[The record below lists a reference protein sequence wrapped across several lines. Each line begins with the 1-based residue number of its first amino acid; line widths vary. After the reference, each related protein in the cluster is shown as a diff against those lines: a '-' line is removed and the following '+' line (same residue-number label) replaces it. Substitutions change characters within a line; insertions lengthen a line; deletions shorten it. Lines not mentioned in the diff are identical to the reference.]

1 MRTFFTLFTR
11 QSVVLVA
18 LVLVYLPVQQF
29 GVDERLGMGLV
40 GLVFGLSGVGHVL
53 TAEHEGQWGCLHRG
67 IGGGLIAFCLLTAVV
82 MVVMCVTGEELGG
95 PPR

>member
-11 QSVVLVA
+11 QSVVWVA
-18 LVLVYLPVQQF
+18 LVLVYLPVHQF
-29 GVDERLGMGLV
+29 GLDTRLGMALV

-53 TAEHEGQWGCLHRG
+53 TAADEEPWGCLHRWV
-67 IGGGLIAFCLLTAVV
+67 GGGLIAFCLLTAVV
-82 MVVMCVTGEELGG
+82 MVVMFVTGEELGA